1 MSIPSTPLNQS
12 VTATTSNGALV
23 APMNFLTNTDNLNTI
38 ANGVGFV
45 NGTLPV
51 SKGGTNATSLTGYVK
66 GNGAA
71 TFTASPTVPSTDI
84 TGLGTMSVQ
93 NANTVAI
100 TGGNITGITDLAIA
114 DGGTGASTASGA
126 RTNLGLGTIA
136 TQNANA
142 VAITGGNITG
152 ITDLAVSDGGT
163 GASTLT
169 GYVKGNGTS
178 ALTAVGTIPSSD
190 ITGLGT
196 MSTQNATNVTITGGN
211 ITGITD
217 LAVSDGGTGASTLT
231 GYVKGNGTSALT
243 ASGTIPNTDI
253 TGLGTM
259 STQNANNV
267 TITGG
272 NITGITALPIA
283 SGGTG
288 ANTAANARTNLG
300 LGTIATQNSNTVSI
314 TGGNITGITDL
325 AVADG
330 GTGASTLTGYVKGN
344 GTLAFTA
351 VGTIPNTDITG
362 LGSMSTQNASTVA
375 ITGGNITGITDLA
388 IADGG
393 TGASTAANARTNL
406 GLGTIATQNSN
417 AVSITG
423 GNITGITDLAV
434 ADGGTGASSLTG
446 YIKGNG
452 TLAFTAVGTIPNT
465 DITGLGSM
473 STQSASN
480 VAITGGN
487 ITGITALGVAS
498 GGTGLAVTPNNGA
511 LLIGNGTGYQVNTLT
526 SGFGINITNGSGA
539 ITIASTITG
548 MYWKGPYSS
557 TTFYYPNDVVEDS
570 GSSYISLVENQ
581 DYQPNEY
588 LDRWA
593 LVAQMGAAGT
603 NGTNG
608 TNGTSF
614 VWKGAFIG
622 DGETYN
628 VNDVVSYIGS
638 SWVCILYIDEAFGG
652 EAPPNSTY
660 WNLMAYGFSS
670 PVTIAQG
677 GTNATTASGART
689 NLGLGSIAT
698 QNANAVAITG
708 GNITGIT
715 DLAVSDGGTGASTLT
730 GYVKGNGTAA
740 LVAVGT
746 IPYTDITGLGTMST
760 QNSSN
765 ISVTGGSMNNVAL
778 GTPVS
783 VVLTNGTG
791 LPLATGVTG
800 TLPIANGGTGQTAAN
815 PAFNALAPAQTGN
828 NGKYLTTDGS
838 NTSWAALVGG
848 GTVTSVNGTGT
859 VSGISLSGNVTI
871 SGSLSLGGALDLSSP
886 PAIGSNVPNTAAFT
900 DAYATTIS
908 SGFTNVASA
917 GTVTTLT
924 ASSVRDWTV
933 TGSSGQTYQ
942 LPDATTLR
950 NGAMYKFNN
959 NQSSGTIVVRNNSA
973 TTIVTIQSGG
983 YVEVILLSNATA
995 AGSWDVHNQAPSNV
1009 TWSTNTFDYPGSITS
1024 ATWNGNVVTINRGGT
1039 NAATAQAAINNL
1051 AGATTS
1057 GYYLRGNGSNVVMAA
1072 IQAVD
1077 VPTLNQNTTGNAA
1090 TLATPRAIYGNNFDG
1105 SAALTQVIAS
1115 TYGGTGN
1122 GYAKFSGPT
1131 TAEKTF
1137 TLPDANAT
1145 LLYAGGPL
1153 GTPSSGTLSNA
1164 TGLPVSTGVSGLG
1177 TNVATALATNVGT
1190 SGAFVVNGGALG
1202 TPTSGTLTNATGL
1215 PVSTGISGL
1224 GTNVSTALATNVGTT
1239 GAFVVNGGALGTPS
1253 SGTLTN
1259 ATGLPVGTGI
1269 SGLGT
1274 NVATALATNVGTSG
1288 AFVVNGGALGTPSS
1302 GTLSNA
1308 TGLPLTTG
1316 VTGVLPV
1323 ANGGTNATSA
1333 GQATA
1338 KLAPI
1343 TSTVTS
1349 ATTVTLTNASTPVQI
1364 FTGTASQVL
1373 VLPVTSTLETGWT
1386 FTIVNNSTAN
1396 ISIQTSAGTALFTAL
1411 SATNTVCR
1419 CIATGSTAVT
1429 DWEAGITEFSGY
1441 AGQGGSVMM
1450 SFSPSATGAMSFTGS
1465 AASNSVFGTAN
1476 TTGTLTI
1483 GGTAQTGLTT
1493 IGQSTVGN
1501 TIGIGTGVTATGNTQ
1516 TINIGTAGA
1525 SGSTTAITIGGTAN
1539 TSTITF
1545 NGTSTFST
1553 LIASGSGGT
1562 GNGFTKFSGPT
1573 TAERTFTLPDSN
1585 ATLLYSGG
1593 ALGTPSSGTVTN
1605 LTGTASININ
1615 GTVGAT
1621 TASTGAFTTLSASST
1636 GLVTGTFGVGAA
1648 PVSEK
1653 MRVQA
1658 ASGYNFV
1665 VDSASS
1671 SLRISSVNDA
1681 DSANVPLILQ
1691 GSTIK
1696 AQNSASDYLSITGSS
1711 TITAAI
1717 ANSVIGTFSSTGLAV
1732 TGTISSTGALTVNST
1747 AASPIGLTLIGDNSS
1762 YNPRMVFKT
1771 GTGSAGGKLDWLD
1784 SSSVLQARFSYND
1797 SISAAF
1803 EWKPGGSTNA
1813 MSLTSTGL
1821 AVTGAVSLT
1830 TTLSITNSSTSADVM
1845 LSRPSTALG
1854 ATLQYKT
1861 GATLNWYHGTRG
1873 LSDNNWYLF
1882 NNNLS
1887 TNTLIISYADNTATF
1902 AGSITMGGWP
1912 IIGNDGNATYA
1923 FQSAAAITAYTAGAS
1938 MGTLTNA
1945 PSAGNPTKWITI
1957 NDNGTLRRIP
1967 TW

>member
-1 MSIPSTPLNQS
+1 
-12 VTATTSNGALV
+12 
-23 APMNFLTNTDNLNTI
+23 MNFLTNTDNLNTI

-100 TGGNITGITDLAIA
+100 TGGNITGITDLAVA

-152 ITDLAVSDGGT
+152 ITDLAVS
-163 GASTLT
+163 
-169 GYVKGNGTS
+169 
-178 ALTAVGTIPSSD
+178 
-190 ITGLGT
+190 
-196 MSTQNATNVTITGGN
+196 
-211 ITGITD
+211 
-217 LAVSDGGTGASTLT
+217 
-231 GYVKGNGTSALT
+231 
-243 ASGTIPNTDI
+243 
-253 TGLGTM
+253 
-259 STQNANNV
+259 
-267 TITGG
+267 
-272 NITGITALPIA
+272 
-283 SGGTG
+283 
-288 ANTAANARTNLG
+288 
-300 LGTIATQNSNTVSI
+300 
-314 TGGNITGITDL
+314 
-325 AVADG
+325 
-330 GTGASTLTGYVKGN
+330 
-344 GTLAFTA
+344 
-351 VGTIPNTDITG
+351 
-362 LGSMSTQNASTVA
+362 
-375 ITGGNITGITDLA
+375 
-388 IADGG
+388 
-393 TGASTAANARTNL
+393 
-406 GLGTIATQNSN
+406 
-417 AVSITG
+417 
-423 GNITGITDLAV
+423 
-434 ADGGTGASSLTG
+434 DGGTGASSLTG

-511 LLIGNGTGYQVNTLT
+511 LLIGNGTGYEVNTLT

-557 TTFYYPNDVVEDS
+557 TTIYYQNDVVEYA
-570 GSSYISLVENQ
+570 GSSYISLVENL

-622 DGETYN
+622 DGETYF

-638 SWVCILYIDEAFGG
+638 SWICILFIDEAFGG

-715 DLAVSDGGTGASTLT
+715 DLAVADGGTGASTLT

-740 LVAVGT
+740 LVAVST

-760 QNSSN
+760 QNSTN

-778 GTPVS
+778 GTPASGTLTNCVGLPITTGVS
-783 VVLTNGTG
+783 GLAANVATFLATPTSANLANAVTNETGSGSLVFNNAATFIAPNLGTPSAVVLSNGTG

-838 NTSWAALVGG
+838 NTSWAALIGG
-848 GTVTSVNGTGT
+848 GTVTSVSGTGT
-859 VSGISLSGNVTI
+859 VSGIQLSGNVTT
-871 SGSLSLGGALDLSSP
+871 SGNLTLGGALDLSSP

-908 SGFTNVASA
+908 NGFTNVASA

-950 NGAMYKFNN
+950 NGAMFQFNN

-1090 TLATPRAIYGNNFDG
+1090 TLATPRGIYGNNFDG
-1105 SAALTQVIAS
+1105 SADLTQVIAS

-1122 GYAKFSGPT
+1122 GYAKFTGPT

-1145 LLYAGGPL
+1145 LLYAGGAL

-1164 TGLPVSTGVSGLG
+1164 TGLPVS
-1177 TNVATALATNVGT
+1177 
-1190 SGAFVVNGGALG
+1190 
-1202 TPTSGTLTNATGL
+1202 
-1215 PVSTGISGL
+1215 
-1224 GTNVSTALATNVGTT
+1224 
-1239 GAFVVNGGALGTPS
+1239 
-1253 SGTLTN
+1253 
-1259 ATGLPVGTGI
+1259 TGI

-1316 VTGVLPV
+1316 VTGTLPV
-1323 ANGGTNATSA
+1323 ANGGTGATSS

-1338 KLAPI
+1338 KLGAI
-1343 TSTVTS
+1343 TTTATS
-1349 ATTVTLTNASTPVQI
+1349 ATTVTLTNASNPIQI
-1364 FTGTASQVL
+1364 FTGTNVQTVT
-1373 VLPVTSTLETGWT
+1373 LPVTSTLETGWV
-1386 FTIVNNSTAN
+1386 FTIVNNSTQF
-1396 ISIQTSAGTALFTAL
+1396 ITLQTSGANSFPNIPPGVNALA
-1411 SATNTVCR
+1411 R
-1419 CIATGSTAVT
+1419 CIATGSTGFT
-1429 DWEAGITEFSGY
+1429 DWEYGITEFSTFSGSG
-1441 AGQGGSVMM
+1441 AVVLGSSASLSAPSITSPTVTGQMQFNG
-1450 SFSPSATGAMSFTGS
+1450 SATQ
-1465 AASNSVFGTAN
+1465 NSVLGSTL
-1476 TTGTLTI
+1476 TTGTLII
-1483 GGTAQTGLTT
+1483 GGTSQTST
-1493 IGQSTVGN
+1493 ITLGQST
-1501 TIGIGTGVTATGNTQ
+1501 TSSTLAIGAGVTASGNTN
-1516 TINIGTAGA
+1516 TINIGAAGA

-1539 TSTITF
+1539 TSTITL
-1545 NGTSTFST
+1545 NGTSTFANPIT
-1553 LIASGSGGT
+1553 GTSGGT
-1562 GNGFTKFSGPT
+1562 GVNNGANTITISGNVTHAGAFTQSFTATANTSLTLPT
-1573 TAERTFTLPDSN
+1573 TGTL
-1585 ATLLYSGG
+1585 ATLAGSE
-1593 ALGTPSSGTVTN
+1593 ALSNKTI
-1605 LTGTASININ
+1605 TASAFN

-1621 TASTGAFTTLSASST
+1621 TASTGAFTTLSASGQLT
-1636 GLVTGTFGVGAA
+1636 VTGAAQNPFGSTFTPTAWGT
-1648 PVSEK
+1648 
-1653 MRVQA
+1653 
-1658 ASGYNFV
+1658 
-1665 VDSASS
+1665 
-1671 SLRISSVNDA
+1671 SSVDINH
-1681 DSANVPLILQ
+1681 ANGGILAVYYN
-1691 GSTIK
+1691 GTAK
-1696 AQNSASDYLSITGSS
+1696 GYFAANSG
-1711 TITAAI
+1711 TAAI
-1717 ANSVIGTFSSTGLAV
+1717 SLNTQGD
-1732 TGTISSTGALTVNST
+1732 GTINQNVN
-1747 AASPIGLTLIGDNSS
+1747 
-1762 YNPRMVFKT
+1762 
-1771 GTGSAGGKLDWLD
+1771 GTTRT
-1784 SSSVLQARFSYND
+1784 SV
-1797 SISAAF
+1797 
-1803 EWKPGGSTNA
+1803 
-1813 MSLTSTGL
+1813 TSTGL
-1821 AVTGAVSLT
+1821 AVTGNVSTSNAGNNPYVRTVDGTVITKLQSLT
-1830 TTLSITNSSTSADVM
+1830 AGDTAGWVGTESNNAFRIVTNNTARVTVDTSGNLLV
-1845 LSRPSTALG
+1845 G
-1854 ATLQYKT
+1854 YT
-1861 GATLNWYHGTRG
+1861 GATGVPSEGVGLNTGVNASISLGHNGSASGTTFIYFGYNGG
-1873 LSDNNWYLF
+1873 LIGSVTQTGTAAVLF
-1882 NNNLS
+1882 NTTSDYRLKDITGPVTESGAFIDALKPKVGTWKSDGSKFVGFLAHEFAEVSPCSVVGEKDAVDEEGKPKHQAMQASSAEVIANLVAE
-1887 TNTLIISYADNTATF
+1887 L
-1902 AGSITMGGWP
+1902 
-1912 IIGNDGNATYA
+1912 
-1923 FQSAAAITAYTAGAS
+1923 QSLRQRVAALES
-1938 MGTLTNA
+1938 
-1945 PSAGNPTKWITI
+1945 K
-1957 NDNGTLRRIP
+1957 
-1967 TW
+1967 

>member
-114 DGGTGASTASGA
+114 DGGTGASTAANA
-126 RTNLGLGTIA
+126 RTNLGLGSIA

-152 ITDLAVSDGGT
+152 ITDLAVVDGGT
-163 GASTLT
+163 GTSSLT
-169 GYVKGNGTS
+169 GYVKGNGTT
-178 ALTAVGTIPSSD
+178 AL
-190 ITGLGT
+190 
-196 MSTQNATNVTITGGN
+196 
-211 ITGITD
+211 
-217 LAVSDGGTGASTLT
+217 LAVA
-231 GYVKGNGTSALT
+231 
-243 ASGTIPNTDI
+243 TIPNTDI
-253 TGLGTM
+253 TGLGT
-259 STQNANNV
+259 
-267 TITGG
+267 
-272 NITGITALPIA
+272 
-283 SGGTG
+283 
-288 ANTAANARTNLG
+288 
-300 LGTIATQNSNTVSI
+300 
-314 TGGNITGITDL
+314 
-325 AVADG
+325 
-330 GTGASTLTGYVKGN
+330 
-344 GTLAFTA
+344 
-351 VGTIPNTDITG
+351 
-362 LGSMSTQNASTVA
+362 MSTQNASTVA

-393 TGASTAANARTNL
+393 TGASTAPNARTNL

-452 TLAFTAVGTIPNT
+452 TLAFTALGTIPNT

-487 ITGITALGVAS
+487 ITGITALAVVS
-498 GGTGLAVTPNNGA
+498 GGTGLATTPNNGA
-511 LLIGNGTGYQVNTLT
+511 LLIGNGTGYEVNTLT
-526 SGFGINITNGSGA
+526 AGLGIDITNGSGA
-539 ITIASTITG
+539 ITIASTVTG
-548 MYWKGPYSS
+548 MYWKGPWSA
-557 TTFYYPNDVVEDS
+557 TTFYQPNDIVLAHNSSYICIIGNDNTPPWEFPFNNSWQFVAAGVLFRGDWNNTDHFYINDTVFYQGESYICVNDNSDTPPNDDPSYWAKIVVKGANGTNGANGTSFIWKGAYTEGDSYSINDVVQYL
-570 GSSYISLVENQ
+570 GSSYI
-581 DYQPNEY
+581 
-588 LDRWA
+588 
-593 LVAQMGAAGT
+593 
-603 NGTNG
+603 
-608 TNGTSF
+608 
-614 VWKGAFIG
+614 
-622 DGETYN
+622 
-628 VNDVVSYIGS
+628 
-638 SWVCILYIDEAFGG
+638 CIQNIDEAF
-652 EAPPNSTY
+652 AFDPLDWS
-660 WNLMAYGFSS
+660 LMAYGFSS

-677 GTNATTASGART
+677 GTGATTVSGART

-760 QNSSN
+760 QNSTN

-848 GTVTSVNGTGT
+848 GTVTSVSGTGT
-859 VSGISLSGNVTI
+859 VSGIQLSGNVTI
-871 SGSLSLGGALDLSSP
+871 SGSLTLGGALDLSSP

-900 DAYATTIS
+900 DAYATTFS
-908 SGFTNVASA
+908 NGFTNVAAA

-933 TGSSGQTYQ
+933 TGSGGQTYQ

-950 NGAMYKFNN
+950 NGATFQFNN
-959 NQSSGTIVVRNNSA
+959 NQSSGTVVVRNNSA
-973 TTIVTIQSGG
+973 TTVATIQSGG
-983 YVEVILLSNATA
+983 YVEIILLSNATA

-1072 IQAVD
+1072 IQAAD
-1077 VPTLNQNTTGNAA
+1077 VPTLNQNTSGSAA
-1090 TLATPRAIYGNNFDG
+1090 TLTNSRSIYGGSFNG
-1105 SAALTQVIAS
+1105 SADVTGIIAS
-1115 TYGGTGN
+1115 NYGGTGN

-1131 TAEKTF
+1131 TSEKTF

-1145 LLYAGGPL
+1145 LLYA
-1153 GTPSSGTLSNA
+1153 
-1164 TGLPVSTGVSGLG
+1164 
-1177 TNVATALATNVGT
+1177 
-1190 SGAFVVNGGALG
+1190 
-1202 TPTSGTLTNATGL
+1202 
-1215 PVSTGISGL
+1215 
-1224 GTNVSTALATNVGTT
+1224 
-1239 GAFVVNGGALGTPS
+1239 GGALGTPS

-1259 ATGLPVGTGI
+1259 ATGLPVSTGI

-1316 VTGVLPV
+1316 VTGTLPL
-1323 ANGGTNATSA
+1323 ANGGTNASSA

-1349 ATTVTLTNASTPVQI
+1349 ATTVTLTNASNPVQI
-1364 FTGTASQVL
+1364 FTGTASQVI
-1373 VLPVTSTLETGWT
+1373 VLPVTSTLETGWV
-1386 FTIVNNSTAN
+1386 FTIVNNSTSN
-1396 ISIQTSAGTALFTAL
+1396 ISIQTSAGTALFTVL
-1411 SATNTVCR
+1411 SATNAVCR

-1450 SFSPSATGAMSFTGS
+1450 SFSPSASGAMSFTGT
-1465 AASNSVFGTAN
+1465 AGSNSVFGSAL

-1483 GGTAQTGLTT
+1483 GGPSQTSLTT

-1501 TIGIGTGVTATGNTQ
+1501 TIGIGTGVTSTGNTQ
-1516 TINIGTAGA
+1516 TINIGNAGA
-1525 SGSTTAITIGGTAN
+1525 SGSTTAITIGGTAG
-1539 TSTITF
+1539 TSTITL
-1545 NGTSTFST
+1545 NGTT
-1553 LIASGSGGT
+1553 SGA
-1562 GNGFTKFSGPT
+1562 F
-1573 TAERTFTLPDSN
+1573 
-1585 ATLLYSGG
+1585 
-1593 ALGTPSSGTVTN
+1593 
-1605 LTGTASININ
+1605 N

-1621 TASTGAFTTLSASST
+1621 TASTGAFTTLSASGTATAGPNNTGT
-1636 GLVTGTFGVGAA
+1636 GLALLQLLGGSGTNGGASIYFGTNGTAYSSIGQSSGILGGTTTDFVIYANNSGQSIKFYAGGSGLVGA
-1648 PVSEK
+1648 
-1653 MRVQA
+1653 
-1658 ASGYNFV
+1658 
-1665 VDSASS
+1665 
-1671 SLRISSVNDA
+1671 ISN
-1681 DSANVPLILQ
+1681 
-1691 GSTIK
+1691 
-1696 AQNSASDYLSITGSS
+1696 
-1711 TITAAI
+1711 
-1717 ANSVIGTFSSTGLAV
+1717 TGLAV
-1732 TGTISSTGALTVNST
+1732 TGSITSTSAFISNGPVTTNGASRVTLDYDSGAAKSRVLGWGATTGT
-1747 AASPIGLTLIGDNSS
+1747 AGTLTLGVLSS
-1762 YNPRMVFKT
+1762 N
-1771 GTGSAGGKLDWLD
+1771 A
-1784 SSSVLQARFSYND
+1784 SVLATD
-1797 SISAAF
+1797 VATI
-1803 EWKPGGSTNA
+1803 
-1813 MSLTSTGL
+1813 TSTGL
-1821 AVTGAVSLT
+1821 AVTGQITATYNDISGIVITGNSGNAISLKIVNSNYSSGNYWNIAND
-1830 TTLSITNSSTSADVM
+1830 SIGGLTFNHNGTDIVYIGRSGGTDANFVGTIYSG
-1845 LSRPSTALG
+1845 ALG
-1854 ATLQYKT
+1854 T
-1861 GATLNWYHGTRG
+1861 GLVY
-1873 LSDNNWYLF
+1873 S
-1882 NNNLS
+1882 S
-1887 TNTLIISYADNTATF
+1887 S
-1902 AGSITMGGWP
+1902 
-1912 IIGNDGNATYA
+1912 
-1923 FQSAAAITAYTAGAS
+1923 
-1938 MGTLTNA
+1938 GTLTSTNPSDARLKTDITDIDYGLSSILALRPVSYKWKSDTVNQGTQYGFIAQEVQTVMPDLVKEFETTEDGETVIRLGLEKEGIYAALVKSVQELNA
-1945 PSAGNPTKWITI
+1945 NLVAQVAALSQRLAALESK
-1957 NDNGTLRRIP
+1957 
-1967 TW
+1967 